1 MSAACCRAPSM
12 MWLAGCPG
20 GERYR
25 TRVFCCTDDWR
36 TYPRDRRVPPRLLLG
51 LEDED
56 DDHDERDEEDTCAA
70 RTG

>member
-1 MSAACCRAPSM
+1 LR
-12 MWLAGCPG
+12 GVR
-20 GERYR
+20 GEKD
-25 TRVFCCTDDWR
+25 TGHGIFAVEKKKKKKDDWR
-36 TYPRDRRVPPRLLLG
+36 TYPRDKRVPPRLLLG